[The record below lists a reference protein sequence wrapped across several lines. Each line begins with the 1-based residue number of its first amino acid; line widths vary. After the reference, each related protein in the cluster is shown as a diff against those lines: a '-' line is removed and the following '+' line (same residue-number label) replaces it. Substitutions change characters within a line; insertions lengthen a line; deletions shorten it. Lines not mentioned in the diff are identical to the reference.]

1 MRETKQCHA
10 SLKRFL
16 ISYPKKW
23 YTSLRLSSR
32 DVLLNVGATPIV
44 ILGLKLLM
52 DVADL
57 YMAKDKSPLVVR
69 Y

>member
-1 MRETKQCHA
+1 MPCF
-10 SLKRFL
+10 LKTFPYKL
-16 ISYPKKW
+16 PKKI
-23 YTSLRLSSR
+23 TSLRLSSR